1 MNIKAITQ
9 GQSTLLRAVLRTAL
23 ILVTAFGFQLTAEQV
38 AAIQLAAE
46 AVLQAAVQWQK
57 TQA

>member
-1 MNIKAITQ
+1 MKLAAITQ

>member
-9 GQSTLLRAVLRTAL
+9 GQSTLLRAVLRTVL
-23 ILVTAFGFQLTAEQV
+23 ILATTFGFQLTAEQV

-57 TQA
+57 TQE

>member
-1 MNIKAITQ
+1 MKLAAITQ

-23 ILVTAFGFQLTAEQV
+23 ILATTFGFGLTAEQV